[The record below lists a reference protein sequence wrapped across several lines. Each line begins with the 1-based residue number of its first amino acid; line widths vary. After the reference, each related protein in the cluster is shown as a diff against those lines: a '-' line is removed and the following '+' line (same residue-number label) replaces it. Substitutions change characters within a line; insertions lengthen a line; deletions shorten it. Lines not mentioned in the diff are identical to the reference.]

1 MAKRVR
7 GSSTRPGQ
15 RRPIQRT
22 AARPAP
28 AAPIAPAP
36 PRTTGLTAEEEARA
50 AELEA
55 RIVAEERAA
64 EGTRRRTADR
74 GRASGPS
81 AEVETRTRTGVGLAV
96 KAADEY
102 AYVGRDVRRI
112 TLIGGS
118 LIILLVVLWAI
129 THLTGNAAI

>member
-15 RRPIQRT
+15 RRPLQRT
-22 AARPAP
+22 AGRPAP
-28 AAPIAPAP
+28 AAPTTPTT
-36 PRTTGLTAEEEARA
+36 PRPTGLTPEEEARA

-55 RIVAEERAA
+55 GIIAEERAA
-64 EGTRRRTADR
+64 ESSRRRTTER
-74 GRASGPS
+74 GRAAESG
-81 AEVETRTRTGVGLAV
+81 ADLETRTRATSGLAV

-118 LIILLVVLWAI
+118 LIILLLVLWAI
-129 THLTGNAAI
+129 SNVAGSGAI

>member
-1 MAKRVR
+1 MAKRAR
-7 GSSTRPGQ
+7 GSTRPGQ

-22 AARPAP
+22 AARPAS
-28 AAPIAPAP
+28 AAPIAPAT
-36 PRTTGLTAEEEARA
+36 PRAPGLTAEEEARA

-55 RIVAEERAA
+55 SIVAEERAA
-64 EGTRRRTADR
+64 ESSRRRGADR
-74 GRASGPS
+74 GRPA

-118 LIILLVVLWAI
+118 LILLLIVLWLI

>member
-1 MAKRVR
+1 MQ
-7 GSSTRPGQ
+7 RPAG
-15 RRPIQRT
+15 
-22 AARPAP
+22 RPAP
-28 AAPIAPAP
+28 TAPIAPAT
-36 PRTTGLTAEEEARA
+36 PRPTGLTTEEEARA

-64 EGTRRRTADR
+64 EGSRRRTADHV
-74 GRASGPS
+74 RASGPS
-81 AEVETRTRTGVGLAV
+81 AEVEARTRTGVGLAV

-118 LIILLVVLWAI
+118 LIILLLVLWVI
-129 THLTGNAAI
+129 SNLTGSAAI

>member
-1 MAKRVR
+1 MAKRAR
-7 GSSTRPGQ
+7 GSNRPGQ

-22 AARPAP
+22 AARPAAP
-28 AAPIAPAP
+28 APIAPAT
-36 PRTTGLTAEEEARA
+36 PRSSSLTPEEEARA

-55 RIVAEERAA
+55 KIVADERAA
-64 EGTRRRTADR
+64 EDARKRTTDRRRSSAAPDLAPGPRTA
-74 GRASGPS
+74 SS
-81 AEVETRTRTGVGLAV
+81 LAV
-96 KAADEY
+96 RAAEDY

-118 LIILLVVLWAI
+118 LIILLLVLWAL